1 MGSVTV
7 MLSMY
12 LIRIYLGESWDQKI
26 YERDSEENYKTDIC
40 KYIQF
45 LCKLCSEM
53 ERNRALTK
61 GGRSIKRDFLKL

>member
-1 MGSVTV
+1 MGSVAV

-26 YERDSEENYKTDIC
+26 YKRDSEENNKTDIC

-53 ERNRALTK
+53 KERNRAITK
-61 GGRSIKRDFLKL
+61 GGRSIK